1 MIGARVRSPSF
12 GLPGVW
18 TALDGAGRVA
28 VEGPS
33 FRDRLRGLDRR
44 ELIGLA
50 VAAVAVVAGA
60 GFWYVRSLPSQVRV
74 ESVSGDPAD
83 PGAEGSAAPAASA
96 SPSPTAPA
104 GPVVV
109 HVAGWVVRPG
119 VYELPGGSRVV
130 DALDM
135 AGGAKAGA
143 DLRSINLAAVLVDGE
158 QVLVAKADGGG
169 TSGTSGGGGPAPG
182 GAGGT
187 GGAPGEL
194 VDINTATF
202 DQLLSLPGV
211 GEVLA
216 QRILD
221 YRTEH
226 GRFGSVDELLNVS
239 GIGEAKLADIKPKV
253 TV

>member
-1 MIGARVRSPSF
+1 
-12 GLPGVW
+12 
-18 TALDGAGRVA
+18 VA
-28 VEGPS
+28 VEGAS

-44 ELIGLA
+44 ELVGLA
-50 VAAVAVVAGA
+50 VAAAVVVAGA

-74 ESVSGDPAD
+74 ETV
-83 PGAEGSAAPAASA
+83 AEGSPTPGSAASA
-96 SPSPTAPA
+96 APEGTASPASAVPE

-109 HVAGWVVRPG
+109 HVAGWVVHPG
-119 VYELPGGSRVV
+119 VYELAGGSRVV
-130 DALDM
+130 DALDL
-135 AGGAKAGA
+135 AGGARPGA

-169 TSGTSGGGGPAPG
+169 TSGTSGGGAA
-182 GAGGT
+182 GASGT
-187 GGAPGEL
+187 GGSSGAPGDL
-194 VDINTATF
+194 VNINTATF
-202 DQLLSLPGV
+202 DQLLALPGV

-226 GRFGSVDELLNVS
+226 GPFGSVDELLNVS
-239 GIGEAKLADIKPKV
+239 GIGESKLADIKPKV

>member
-1 MIGARVRSPSF
+1 
-12 GLPGVW
+12 
-18 TALDGAGRVA
+18 
-28 VEGPS
+28 
-33 FRDRLRGLDRR
+33 
-44 ELIGLA
+44 
-50 VAAVAVVAGA
+50 VVAGA

-74 ESVSGDPAD
+74 ESVEDVPSAPGSGA
-83 PGAEGSAAPAASA
+83 SAAPGGSA
-96 SPSPTAPA
+96 PPSATVPA

-109 HVAGWVVRPG
+109 HVAGWVFHPG

-130 DALDM
+130 EALDL
-135 AGGAKAGA
+135 AGGAKPGA

-169 TSGTSGGGGPAPG
+169 TSGTSGGGGS

-187 GGAPGEL
+187 GGSGGQPEDL
-194 VDINTATF
+194 VNINTATF
-202 DQLLSLPGV
+202 DQLLGLPGV

-221 YRTEH
+221 YRTEN
-226 GRFGSVDELLNVS
+226 GPFGSVDELLNVS
-239 GIGEAKLADIKPKV
+239 GIGESKLADIKPKV

>member
-1 MIGARVRSPSF
+1 MG
-12 GLPGVW
+12 PG
-18 TALDGAGRVA
+18 GSG
-28 VEGPS
+28 VEGAS

-44 ELIGLA
+44 ELIGLV
-50 VAAVAVVAGA
+50 VAAVVVVSGA

-74 ESVSGDPAD
+74 ESAGGESPGSGFGASPG
-83 PGAEGSAAPAASA
+83 PGASATPSA
-96 SPSPTAPA
+96 TVPA

-109 HVAGWVVRPG
+109 HVAGWVVHPG

-130 DALDM
+130 DALDQ
-135 AGGAKAGA
+135 AGGAKPGA

-169 TSGTSGGGGPAPG
+169 TSGVSGGGGAGSG
-182 GAGGT
+182 GSGGS
-187 GGAPGEL
+187 GGPGEL
-194 VDINTATF
+194 VNINTATF
-202 DQLLSLPGV
+202 DQLLGLPGV

-226 GRFGSVDELLNVS
+226 GPFGSVDELLNVS
-239 GIGEAKLADIKPKV
+239 GIGEAKLADIMPKV